1 MHGKYK
7 DDLEGFKDQ
16 LKLVKN
22 MPNGPAAMGPSFNPF
37 TPNGRATS
45 KNLAF
50 DELER
55 DQKIFDYE
63 INLQLALKI
72 KDKKNF

>member
-1 MHGKYK
+1 M
-7 DDLEGFKDQ
+7 DGFKEQ

-22 MPNGPAAMGPSFNPF
+22 MPKGLAAMTPLVGNPF
-37 TPNGRATS
+37 TPNGRATA

-50 DELER
+50 DELVR

-72 KDKKNF
+72 KDK